1 MFIDWVPEVDCQTP
15 VVPSTSWWASSQRRW
30 GTRPASPSQW
40 PPAPAPRAPRRR
52 TQSGLKRT
60 KGLFL
65 EVLQLIIGRLG
76 VGKIESLCLPVV
88 PDLGLFTR
96 GGGETAAAGTKVR
109 KKCTSSS
116 QVALASYIGQ
126 LMHSLMHILDCSYVK
141 QSRYAH
147 WHCPHWGVV
156 GQLSIF
162 WGAAHTSKVDRSDKG
177 TAVD

>member
-1 MFIDWVPEVDCQTP
+1 M
-15 VVPSTSWWASSQRRW
+15 
-30 GTRPASPSQW
+30 
-40 PPAPAPRAPRRR
+40 
-52 TQSGLKRT
+52 
-60 KGLFL
+60 
-65 EVLQLIIGRLG
+65 
-76 VGKIESLCLPVV
+76 GKIESLCLPVV
-88 PDLGLFTR
+88 PNLGLFTR

-162 WGAAHTSKVDRSDKG
+162 
-177 TAVD
+177 